1 MSYLQSTKFTNFC
14 GHPHSIPRG
23 GVQSTYHMGGR
34 PADLAGQE
42 EAQGS
47 GLHVTGW
54 PASQPHVRHPLS
66 QRKQPGNC
74 KWEAGMGG
82 FAQQQKAGAGPG
94 SSLFQRPGSRGLFV
108 SESRRQSCS
117 RIVYNIFLK
126 ITHQDLGFFFAPSF
140 VGHTLFFLTSCIF
153 VVASTSFILAKVQLS
168 KNSLQFL
175 SLHKL
180 EHRCKLKKEK
190 CTRRR

>member
-23 GVQSTYHMGGR
+23 GVQGTYHMGGR

-54 PASQPHVRHPLS
+54 PASQPHVWQPLS

-82 FAQQQKAGAGPG
+82 FAQQQKAGAG
-94 SSLFQRPGSRGLFV
+94 
-108 SESRRQSCS
+108 S
-117 RIVYNIFLK
+117 RILPFPKTRLSRPLCFGEQAPELLSDRLQHFPKNH
-126 ITHQDLGFFFAPSF
+126 TLGFR
-140 VGHTLFFLTSCIF
+140 FFLR
-153 VVASTSFILAKVQLS
+153 SFICWS
-168 KNSLQFL
+168 HSFL
-175 SLHKL
+175 SDKL
-180 EHRCKLKKEK
+180 YICCCFHFFYSCKSLALKELSLVFVLA
-190 CTRRR
+190 